1 MESWVASLELWP
13 LWNKVSK
20 RSESFLVIFEKILCG
35 FCASAE
41 VGVLFGECWEI
52 NKIVNQTASVFQ
64 RHIGW
69 VPRFQ
74 NNVFKAIS
82 LSLRTRIFFWGVF
95 VYNVIYSHVPWIL
108 MKGVVN
114 LRDLQSLGKSQ
125 QHCFVCGQFHFL
137 DFLMG
142 SELDLANQDEQNRIR
157 MSLGFSA
164 RLGFVFCLFLLKSA
178 GVELGLL

>member
-1 MESWVASLELWP
+1 MCCLENAGRWIKLSIKQP
-13 LWNKVSK
+13 LCS
-20 RSESFLVIFEKILCG
+20 R
-35 FCASAE
+35 
-41 VGVLFGECWEI
+41 
-52 NKIVNQTASVFQ
+52 

-69 VPRFQ
+69 VPRSQ

-82 LSLRTRIFFWGVF
+82 LSLRTMFFFWGVF

-125 QHCFVCGQFHFL
+125 QHLFVCGQFHL
-137 DFLMG
+137 LGFLMG

-164 RLGFVFCLFLLKSA
+164 RLGFVFCLLLLKSA
-178 GVELGLL
+178 GVELGLLQHFRKCRSEQLQTKWYKLNVKPIA